1 MQEKKKK
8 PLFSAKFHENL
19 YQVICTAVCFLVAA
33 LCIYPLLYTLAVSF
47 AKPED
52 INYSFLIPIPTKVT
66 RILTY
71 RYSPSVRFWGERSR
85 YPYS

>member
-47 AKPED
+47 AQPEHL
-52 INYSFLIPIPTKVT
+52 N
-66 RILTY
+66 
-71 RYSPSVRFWGERSR
+71 
-85 YPYS
+85 

>member
-66 RILTY
+66 TDLLSASITASLKII
-71 RYSPSVRFWGERSR
+71 RS
-85 YPYS
+85 

>member
-1 MQEKKKK
+1 MQENKKK

-66 RILTY
+66 LYSYCLLYT
-71 RYSPSVRFWGERSR
+71 SPSPRDRG
-85 YPYS
+85 